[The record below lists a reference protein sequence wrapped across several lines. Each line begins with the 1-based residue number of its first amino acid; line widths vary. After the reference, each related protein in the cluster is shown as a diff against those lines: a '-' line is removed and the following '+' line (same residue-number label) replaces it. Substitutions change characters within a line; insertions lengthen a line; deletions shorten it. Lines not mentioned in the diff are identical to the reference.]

1 VIRLAVAALLA
12 LGVHASLYWIRMPWS
27 QPHLTLRQSRT
38 ISIDLVTFQKPT
50 EKAAPPS
57 PKVVQPKPRPKS
69 IPESKPKPKPKPKP
83 VVPAPPVTPRSITP
97 EPPPQPMVET
107 QSFDAGIGVQE
118 AELAPDV
125 VAAEAVPPVGA
136 AQQPAV
142 QVSVPRYD
150 LNPPPHYPRVARRRK
165 YTGIVT
171 LNVRVTADG
180 RVAQVRIA
188 DSSGYAVLDRSAAIS
203 VKAWQ
208 FTPARRGGLPVAMW
222 VRVPVRYELR

>member
-1 VIRLAVAALLA
+1 
-12 LGVHASLYWIRMPWS
+12 
-27 QPHLTLRQSRT
+27 
-38 ISIDLVTFQKPT
+38 
-50 EKAAPPS
+50 
-57 PKVVQPKPRPKS
+57 
-69 IPESKPKPKPKPKP
+69 
-83 VVPAPPVTPRSITP
+83 
-97 EPPPQPMVET
+97 MVET